1 MRIAPLSRQHRE
13 QVLSWLN
20 EPDIGEILDIKLP
33 LGMHHLV
40 QREFPVYDRDR
51 VLSME
56 SVFVYE
62 VTDAGDALVGFC
74 LSYAFDDDMPDVR
87 ELDYALPGLN
97 KSSPAATYEAMVRIA
112 HAVFSTEKPR
122 ELRVYMRNGHTVPGH
137 VRVFTRF
144 GCEVVD
150 YAPRKNLRGVQ
161 FKLVPD
167 DYYAS
172 AIIKRYGITRS

>member
-1 MRIAPLSRQHRE
+1 MRIAPLSRQNRE
-13 QVLSWLN
+13 AVLAWLN
-20 EPDIGEILDIKLP
+20 EPAIGEVLDIKLP

-40 QREFPVYDRDR
+40 QRELPVYDRDR

-56 SVFVYE
+56 SVFIYE
-62 VTDAGDALVGFC
+62 VTDADELLAGFC
-74 LSYAFDDDMPDVR
+74 LSYAFDDATPDVR
-87 ELDYALPGLN
+87 ELDYALPGLA

-112 HAVFSTEKPR
+112 HAVFSTEKAR
-122 ELRVYMRNGHTVPGH
+122 ELRVYMRNGSTVPGH

-144 GCEVVD
+144 GCEVVA
-150 YAPRKNLRGVQ
+150 YTPRKNLRGVH

-172 AIIKRYGITRS
+172 PIIKRYGITRS

>member
-13 QVLSWLN
+13 NVLEWLN
-20 EPDIGEILDIKLP
+20 DPAIGDSLDIKLP
-33 LGMHHLV
+33 LGMHHIV
-40 QREFPVYDRDR
+40 QRELPVYDRDR

-56 SVFVYE
+56 SVFIYE
-62 VTDAGDALVGFC
+62 VTDANGLLVGFC
-74 LSYAFDDDMPDVR
+74 LSYAFDDDSPDVR

-97 KSSPAATYEAMVRIA
+97 KSSPAATFETMVRIA

-122 ELRVYMRNGHTVPGH
+122 ELRVYMRNGATVPGH

-144 GCEVVD
+144 GCEVVA
-150 YAPRKNLRGVQ
+150 YSPRKNLRGVQ

-172 AIIKRYGITRS
+172 AVIKRYGIARQ

>member
-1 MRIAPLSRQHRE
+1 MRIAPLSRHHRE
-13 QVLSWLN
+13 AVLDWLN
-20 EPDIGEILDIKLP
+20 DPAIGEILDVKLP

-40 QREFPVYDRDR
+40 QRELPVYDRDG

-56 SVFVYE
+56 SVFIYE
-62 VTDAGDALVGFC
+62 VTDADGLLAGFC
-74 LSYAFDDDMPDVR
+74 LSYAFDDDTPDVR

-122 ELRVYMRNGHTVPGH
+122 ELRVYMRNGASVPGH

-144 GCEVVD
+144 GWKVVE
-150 YAPRKNLRGVQ
+150 YAPRKNLRGVH

-172 AIIKRYGITRS
+172 AIIKRYGITRP

>member
-1 MRIAPLSRQHRE
+1 MRIAPLSRHNRE
-13 QVLSWLN
+13 AVLAWLN
-20 EPDIGEILDIKLP
+20 DPATGEILDIKLP
-33 LGMHHLV
+33 IAMHHLV
-40 QREFPVYDRDR
+40 QRELPVYDRDGA
-51 VLSME
+51 LSME
-56 SVFVYE
+56 GVFIYE
-62 VTDAGDALVGFC
+62 VTDADGVLVGFC
-74 LSYAFDDDMPDVR
+74 LSYAFDDDQPDVR

-97 KSSPAATYEAMVRIA
+97 KGSPAATFEAMVRIA

-122 ELRVYMRNGHTVPGH
+122 ELRVYMRNGTTVPGH

-144 GCEVVD
+144 GCEVVE
-150 YAPRKNLRGVQ
+150 YTPRKNLRGVH